1 MDETKKMIELAQN
14 GDKSAKEKLISEN
27 TGLIRSIVKRFSN
40 RGYELEDLFQIGA
53 IGLLKC
59 IDKFDISYDVKFSTY
74 AVPMIVGEIKRFL
87 RDDGLIKISRPIKEI
102 SIKIKYAQENFF
114 KRTGKLPT
122 LNDLSQELQIKQE
135 ELLIAMDS
143 KRTIESIY
151 KTINQADGSVSYLI
165 DKIKC
170 DDQNNSHIIDKI
182 TVNDIINKLDN
193 AEKEII
199 TQRYFYDKTQA
210 QVAKKLN
217 ISQVQVSRLEKKI
230 LMKMRKNF

>member
-1 MDETKKMIELAQN
+1 MDKTKKMIELAQN

-59 IDKFDISYDVKFSTY
+59 IDKFDISYNVKFSTY
-74 AVPMIVGEIKRFL
+74 AVPMIIGEIKRFL

-182 TVNDIINKLDN
+182 TVNNIINKLDN